1 MTVELTDRIERAV
14 SDDLSLDELFE
25 LLERMPVP
33 EGYKAEI
40 VEGTVHMSPQRDA
53 HWEIIRRI
61 VRALEDRFGMDAKV
75 KSDVRIDFPDSSNG
89 FAPDV
94 AKLRDSAGKGH
105 TDGRRGWL
113 HEDVEFIAEVISRGT
128 AANDYG
134 PKQQAYAAAAVPVYL
149 IVDPYTATCHLF
161 THPKD
166 GEYQSRL
173 TAKFGEVLDLSGT
186 VVDLELPTADFPRE
200 GGDV

>member
-1 MTVELTDRIERAV
+1 MTVELTDRIEMAV

-61 VRALEDRFGMDAKV
+61 VRALEDRFGMDTKV
-75 KSDVRIDFPDSSNG
+75 KSDVRIDFPESSNG

-94 AKLRDSAGKGH
+94 AKLKDSAVKGH
-105 TDGRRGWL
+105 ADGRRGWL
-113 HEDVEFIAEVISRGT
+113 HEDLEFIAEVISRGT
-128 AANDYG
+128 APNDYG
-134 PKQQAYAAAAVPVYL
+134 PKLEAYANAEVPVYL
-149 IVDPYTATCHLF
+149 IADPYKATCTVL

-166 GEYQSRL
+166 GEYRSRL
-173 TAKFGEVLDLSGT
+173 TARFGEVLDLSGT
-186 VVDLELPTADFPRE
+186 VVGLELPTADFPRE
-200 GGDV
+200 GGEA

>member
-1 MTVELTDRIERAV
+1 MTVELTDRIEMAV

-53 HWEIIRRI
+53 HWEIIATIYDELRSHY
-61 VRALEDRFGMDAKV
+61 VRSRL
-75 KSDVRIDFPDSSNG
+75 KSDVRMDFPGEGNA
-89 FAPDV
+89 FAPDMV
-94 AKLRDSAGKGH
+94 ALKEGAQKGKG
-105 TDGRRGWL
+105 GRWR
-113 HEDVEFIAEVISRGT
+113 HEDIEFIAEVISRGT

-134 PKQQAYAAAAVPVYL
+134 PKRDVYAAAGVPVYL
-149 IVDPYTATCHLF
+149 IADPYTATCHVF

-173 TAKFGEVLDLSGT
+173 TAKFGEILDLTGT

-200 GGDV
+200 AESA

>member
-1 MTVELTDRIERAV
+1 MTVELTDRIEMAV
-14 SDDLSLDELFE
+14 SDNLSLDELFE

-61 VRALEDRFGMDAKV
+61 VRSLEDRFGMQAKV
-75 KSDVRIDFPDSSNG
+75 KSDVRIDFPESRGG

-94 AKLRDSAGKGH
+94 AKLKDDATKGH
-105 TDGRRGWL
+105 ADGRRGWL
-113 HEDVEFIAEVISRGT
+113 HEDLEFVAEVISRGT

-134 PKQQAYAAAAVPVYL
+134 PKREVYAATGVPVYL
-149 IVDPYTATCHLF
+149 IADPYTATCHLF

-173 TAKFGEVLDLSGT
+173 TAKFGEVLDLTGT
-186 VVDLELPTADFPRE
+186 VVDLELPTADFPRDASD
-200 GGDV
+200 G